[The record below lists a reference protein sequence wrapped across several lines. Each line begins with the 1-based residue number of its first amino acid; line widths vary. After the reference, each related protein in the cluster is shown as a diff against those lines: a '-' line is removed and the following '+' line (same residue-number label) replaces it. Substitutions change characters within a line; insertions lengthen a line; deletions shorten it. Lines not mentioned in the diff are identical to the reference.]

1 MNETEIHGREFSPVK
16 YSLELLST
24 YKCRNDL
31 FSSLVGGESI
41 PRDKILSLSLNLNI
55 KYYVIWIK
63 VLKSKSEDEQNMT
76 FKRDIAKYWQKCCF
90 ARAVSDTIL
99 VIGSPVRG
107 DE

>member
-1 MNETEIHGREFSPVK
+1 MK
-16 YSLELLST
+16 YRLGLCLHT
-24 YKCRNDL
+24 NVGHDL
-31 FSSLVGGESI
+31 FSSPVGGESI

-90 ARAVSDTIL
+90 ARAVLDTIL
-99 VIGSPVRG
+99 VIGSLVRG
-107 DE
+107 DEWHFQH